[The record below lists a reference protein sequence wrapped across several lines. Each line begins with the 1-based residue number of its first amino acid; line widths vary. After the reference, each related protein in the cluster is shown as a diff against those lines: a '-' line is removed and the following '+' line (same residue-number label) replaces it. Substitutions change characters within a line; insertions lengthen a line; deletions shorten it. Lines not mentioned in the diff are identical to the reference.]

1 MYVENVVSYLGA
13 WEKLS
18 ATFPTE
24 LGEILCATDAYY
36 GGRVNLESGTDTYS
50 RNYWEKS
57 LFDLGWQLN
66 DQVHYSPTGRRI
78 NLGSLGPTKN
88 GVSAQVSLANPSWF
102 HRWLFSQGTLA
113 VRYAMVKIP
122 VLIAPMRRYEPQAK
136 YARVSSSTFASF
148 EYFKDQL
155 ETIAPLSVQ
164 FPFVL
169 LGVSESAQLLLPAVT
184 EIASDPNITTEKIVV
199 DRCIEFS
206 PEFHQAGLGILSY
219 FGEFLRE
226 NYPDKDAKVRIE
238 QHGLKVRLTVETED
252 GNTEVVEKALR
263 DYQLVMTGKAKPEQI
278 TTSDKALLDLRN
290 ELRITQFRLESQR
303 DIIGVQNRQIDTLMN
318 ILGTGF
324 EAANSRPI
332 AIQISP
338 TFHNSNTAT
347 INSHISAAIEQAEEL
362 SECLSPDAELRV
374 VLADLLGS
382 LSAVE
387 TERNVEK
394 LRASPALGKLERFLR
409 RFQEGTASVSGSL
422 QNLEKGKDA
431 IFALAKS
438 YNAIAALCGL
448 PQVPGM

>member
-1 MYVENVVSYLGA
+1 VYVENVVSYLGA

-24 LGEILCATDAYY
+24 LGEILCATDAYC

-206 PEFHQAGLGILSY
+206 PEFH
-219 FGEFLRE
+219 
-226 NYPDKDAKVRIE
+226 
-238 QHGLKVRLTVETED
+238 
-252 GNTEVVEKALR
+252 
-263 DYQLVMTGKAKPEQI
+263 
-278 TTSDKALLDLRN
+278 
-290 ELRITQFRLESQR
+290 
-303 DIIGVQNRQIDTLMN
+303 
-318 ILGTGF
+318 
-324 EAANSRPI
+324 
-332 AIQISP
+332 
-338 TFHNSNTAT
+338 
-347 INSHISAAIEQAEEL
+347 
-362 SECLSPDAELRV
+362 
-374 VLADLLGS
+374 
-382 LSAVE
+382 
-387 TERNVEK
+387 
-394 LRASPALGKLERFLR
+394 
-409 RFQEGTASVSGSL
+409 
-422 QNLEKGKDA
+422 
-431 IFALAKS
+431 
-438 YNAIAALCGL
+438 
-448 PQVPGM
+448 